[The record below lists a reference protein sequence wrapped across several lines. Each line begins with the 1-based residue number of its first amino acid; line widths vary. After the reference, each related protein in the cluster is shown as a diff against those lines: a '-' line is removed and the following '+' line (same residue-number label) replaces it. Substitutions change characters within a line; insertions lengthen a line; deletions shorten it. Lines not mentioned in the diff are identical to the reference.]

1 MMKKAIFSLI
11 LTVAVICGAAF
22 AAVPISKVDKVSPT
36 DEIFMDMA
44 VSAASKSLKAKGL
57 PCGAVVILNNA
68 FRAAGTASANTTAE
82 QNAIAK
88 AGLASLENATVF
100 TVNEPTTEAYNDI
113 CRFGADA
120 VVFVNPREKVIAAG
134 VYPASAYD
142 DTKIDSTATQVQ
154 MKQISYA
161 DAEALLK

>member
-1 MMKKAIFSLI
+1 MKKAIVSL
-11 LTVAVICGAAF
+11 LLAVAVICGAAF

-44 VSAASKSLKAKGL
+44 YSAASKSANAKGL
-57 PCGAVVILNNA
+57 PCGAVIILNNA
-68 FRAAGTASANTTAE
+68 FRAAGTADANATAE

-88 AGLASLENATVF
+88 AGLANLENATIF

-120 VVFVNPREKVIAAG
+120 VIFVNSRDKVIAAG

-142 DTKIDSTATQVQ
+142 DSKIDTTVTQVPL
-154 MKQISYA
+154 KQISYA
-161 DAEALLK
+161 DAERLLK